1 MWYAFYVAW
10 ARTDGN
16 DRLSWAAR
24 PLCPLDLV
32 VRSPRNAE
40 SFKDWGFGFMSSVID
55 RSSSRIKPEKI
66 EQAVIRFAGDSGDGM
81 QITGSQ
87 FTNTVALYG
96 NDIATFP
103 DFPAEIR
110 APAGTLP
117 GVSGYQL
124 HFASSDVYT
133 PGDAVDV
140 LIAMNPAA
148 LKVNIADLKP
158 NGILIVNSD
167 SFGENDLRKAQ
178 LTANPLEDH
187 SLDKYRLFSVELERL
202 TRVSLEHLGLDAK
215 SMDRCK
221 NFFAL
226 GMCYWLYN
234 RSTESTVR
242 WIEDKF
248 KNKPLLVEANKLAMK
263 AGYSY
268 CEATEAFQ
276 ISYEIPPAQLAPG
289 SYRNMSG
296 NQALA
301 LGFVTASQKSGLRLF
316 QGSYPITPASDIL
329 HELAQYKDFG
339 VMTFQAEDE
348 IAAVTSTIGAA
359 YAGALGLTTTSG
371 PGMAL
376 KTEAIGLAIA
386 VEIPLVICDIQRG
399 GPSTGLP
406 TKTEQADLLQ
416 ALFGRNSEAP
426 VPVIAPATPSDC
438 FWAAIEASRIAVKYM
453 VPVILLSDGYLA
465 NGAEPWRIPDLAEIP
480 EIPVQFATEPNSPG
494 GYLPYKRNPDT
505 LARPWAVPGTPGLEH
520 RIGGLEKQDVTGN
533 INYEP
538 LNHENM
544 VRIRAAKVAAIAQ
557 DIPEAVPSGDP
568 KGDLL
573 IIAWGSTHGAIT
585 AAVNAQRAEGR
596 KIGHVHLRHLN
607 PLPSNLGDVIKRY
620 KHVLVPELNMGQL
633 LWILRAKFLVDAVG
647 LNKIQGRP
655 FKQAELEQKI
665 EEMLGVD

>member
-1 MWYAFYVAW
+1 MATITETPLP
-10 ARTDGN
+10 RTK
-16 DRLSWAAR
+16 R
-24 PLCPLDLV
+24 
-32 VRSPRNAE
+32 E
-40 SFKDWGFGFMSSVID
+40 VID
-55 RSSSRIKPEKI
+55 R
-66 EQAVIRFAGDSGDGM
+66 AVIRFAGDSGDGM

-103 DFPAEIR
+103 DYPAEIR

-117 GVSGYQL
+117 GVSGFQL
-124 HFASSDVYT
+124 HFSSDDVST

-148 LKVNIADLKP
+148 LKMNIVDLKA

-167 SFGENDLRKAQ
+167 SFKEVDLRKAQ
-178 LTANPLEDH
+178 MTSNPLEDN

-202 TRVSLEHLGLDAK
+202 TRTSLEHLGMDAK

-234 RSTESTVR
+234 RSMDSTTR

-248 KNKPLLVEANKLAMK
+248 RGKPLLVEANKLAMK

-276 ISYEIPPAQLAPG
+276 ISYEIPPAHLAPG
-289 SYRNMSG
+289 MYRNLSG

-301 LGFVTASQKSGLRLF
+301 LGFVTASQKSGLPLF
-316 QGSYPITPASDIL
+316 QGSYPITPASDVL
-329 HELAQYKDFG
+329 HELSRYKDFG
-339 VMTFQAEDE
+339 VITFQAEDE
-348 IAAVTSTIGAA
+348 IAAITSAIGAA
-359 YAGALGLTTTSG
+359 YAGALAITTTSG

-376 KTEAIGLAIA
+376 KTEAMGLAIA
-386 VEIPLVICDIQRG
+386 VEIPLVICDVQRG

-426 VPVIAPATPSDC
+426 IPVIAAATPSDC
-438 FWAAIEASRIAVKYM
+438 FWAALEASRIAVKYM
-453 VPVILLSDGYLA
+453 VPVIVLADGYLA
-465 NGAEPWRIPDLAEIP
+465 NGSEPWKVPNVDEIP
-480 EIPVQFATEPNSPG
+480 AIPVKFATNPQG
-494 GYLPYKRNPDT
+494 FLPYKRDPKT

-520 RIGGLEKQDVTGN
+520 RVGGLEKQDVTGN

-538 LNHENM
+538 LNHEKM
-544 VRIRAAKVAAIAQ
+544 VRIRAAKVEAITQ
-557 DIPEAVPSGDP
+557 DIPDAVPVGDQH
-568 KGDLL
+568 GDLL
-573 IIAWGSTHGAIT
+573 IVAWGSTHGAIT
-585 AAVNAQRAEGR
+585 AALRAQRAKGR
-596 KIGHVHLRHLN
+596 KIGHLHLRHLN
-607 PLPSNLGDVIKRY
+607 PLPANLGEVLKRY
-620 KHVLVPELNMGQL
+620 KNVLVPELNMGQL
-633 LWILRAKFLVDAVG
+633 LWLLRAKYLIDAIG

-665 EEMLGVD
+665 EEVLGVN

>member
-1 MWYAFYVAW
+1 MS
-10 ARTDGN
+10 T
-16 DRLSWAAR
+16 L
-24 PLCPLDLV
+24 
-32 VRSPRNAE
+32 AE
-40 SFKDWGFGFMSSVID
+40 VPPVKSKKEV
-55 RSSSRIKPEKI
+55 I

-81 QITGSQ
+81 QITGNQ
-87 FTNTVALYG
+87 FTNTAALYG

-103 DFPAEIR
+103 DYPAEIR
-110 APAGTLP
+110 APAGTIP
-117 GVSGYQL
+117 GVSGFQL
-124 HFASSDVYT
+124 HFSSNEVYT
-133 PGDAVDV
+133 PGDAIDV

-148 LKVNIADLKP
+148 LKVNIADLKA

-167 SFGENDLRKAQ
+167 SFKEGDLRKAQ
-178 LTANPLEDH
+178 MTANPLEDH

-202 TRVSLEHLGLDAK
+202 TRRSLEHLGLDAK

-234 RSTESTVR
+234 RSSEPTVR

-248 KNKPLLVEANKLAMK
+248 KNKPLLVEANKLALK
-263 AGYSY
+263 GGYSY

-276 ISYEIPPAQLAPG
+276 VSYEIPPAQLTPG
-289 SYRNMSG
+289 LYRSMSG

-301 LGFVTASQKSGLRLF
+301 LGFVTAAQKCGLPLF
-316 QGSYPITPASDIL
+316 LGSYPITPASDIL
-329 HELAQYKDFG
+329 HELSQYKDFG

-348 IAAVTSTIGAA
+348 IAAVTSAIGAA
-359 YAGALGLTTTSG
+359 YAGALAITTTSG

-376 KTEAIGLAIA
+376 KTEAMGLAVA
-386 VEIPLVICDIQRG
+386 VEMPLVVCDIQRG

-426 VPVIAPATPSDC
+426 IPVLAASTPADC
-438 FWAAIEASRIAVKYM
+438 FWVAIEACRIATKYM
-453 VPVILLSDGYLA
+453 VPVIVLSDGYLA
-465 NGAEPWRIPDLAEIP
+465 NGAEPWRIPELSDIP
-480 EIPVQFATEPNSPG
+480 AFPVTFASDPSTF
-494 GYLPYKRNPDT
+494 LPYKRNPET

-520 RIGGLEKQDVTGN
+520 RIGGLEKQDPTGN

-544 VRIRAAKVAAIAQ
+544 VRIRAAKVAGIAH
-557 DIPEAVPSGDP
+557 DIPNVLPVGDRE
-568 KGDLL
+568 GDLL
-573 IIAWGSTHGAIT
+573 IVAWGSTAGSIT
-585 AAVNAQRAEGR
+585 AALKAQRAKGR
-596 KIGHVHLRHLN
+596 KIGHLHLRHLN
-607 PLPSNLGDVIKRY
+607 PLPLNLGDVIKRY
-620 KHVLVPELNMGQL
+620 KRVLVPELNMGQL
-633 LWILRAKFLVDAVG
+633 LWVLRAKYLVDAVG

-665 EEMLGVD
+665 EEMLGL

>member
-1 MWYAFYVAW
+1 MATT
-10 ARTDGN
+10 TDI
-16 DRLSWAAR
+16 
-24 PLCPLDLV
+24 PLPKHK
-32 VRSPRNAE
+32 RE
-40 SFKDWGFGFMSSVID
+40 VID
-55 RSSSRIKPEKI
+55 R
-66 EQAVIRFAGDSGDGM
+66 AVIRFAGDSGDGM
-81 QITGSQ
+81 QVTGSQ

-124 HFASSDVYT
+124 HFSSNEIYT

-140 LIAMNPAA
+140 LIVMNPAA
-148 LKVNIADLKP
+148 LKMNIADLKA

-167 SFGENDLRKAQ
+167 AFAESDLRKAQ
-178 LTANPLEDH
+178 MNSNPLEDH

-202 TRVSLEHLGLDAK
+202 TKVALEHLGLDAK
-215 SMDRCK
+215 SVSRCK

-234 RSTESTVR
+234 RSMEGTVR
-242 WIEDKF
+242 YIEDKF
-248 KNKPLLVEANKLAMK
+248 SKKPLLVEANKLAMK

-276 ISYEIPPAQLAPG
+276 ISYEIPPAQLEPG
-289 SYRNMSG
+289 LYRNMSG

-301 LGFVTASQKSGLRLF
+301 LGFITASQKSGLKLF

-329 HELAQYKDFG
+329 HELSQYKDFG
-339 VMTFQAEDE
+339 VITFQAEDE
-348 IAAVTSTIGAA
+348 IAAITSAIGAA
-359 YAGALGLTTTSG
+359 YAGALAITTTSG

-376 KTEAIGLAIA
+376 KTEALGLAVA
-386 VEIPLVICDIQRG
+386 VELPLVVCDIQRG

-426 VPVIAPATPSDC
+426 IPIVAPATPSDC
-438 FWAAIEASRIAVKYM
+438 FWAAVEASRIAVKYM
-453 VPVILLSDGYLA
+453 VPVIILSDGYLA
-465 NGAEPWRIPDLAEIP
+465 NGAEPWKIPDLDSIP
-480 EIPVQFATEPNSPG
+480 DFKVKFASDPVDFK
-494 GYLPYKRNPDT
+494 PYRRNPDT

-520 RIGGLEKQDVTGN
+520 RVGGLEKQDVTGN

-544 VRIRAAKVAAIAQ
+544 VRIRAAKVEAVAQ
-557 DIPEAVPSGDP
+557 DIPDIIPAGDP
-568 KGDLL
+568 DGDLL
-573 IIAWGSTHGAIT
+573 IVAWGSTHGAIT
-585 AAVNAQRAEGR
+585 AAVKSQRELGHR
-596 KIGHVHLRHLN
+596 IGHVHLRYLN
-607 PLPSNLGDVIKRY
+607 PMPRNLGEVLNRY
-620 KHVLVPELNMGQL
+620 KQVLVPELNMGQL
-633 LWILRAKFLVDAVG
+633 LWLLRAKFLVNAIG

-655 FKQAELEQKI
+655 FKQSELEQKI
-665 EEMLGVD
+665 AELLR

>member
-1 MWYAFYVAW
+1 MS
-10 ARTDGN
+10 T
-16 DRLSWAAR
+16 L
-24 PLCPLDLV
+24 
-32 VRSPRNAE
+32 AE
-40 SFKDWGFGFMSSVID
+40 VPPVKIKEVID
-55 RSSSRIKPEKI
+55 
-66 EQAVIRFAGDSGDGM
+66 QAVIRFAGDSGDGM
-81 QITGSQ
+81 QITGNQ
-87 FTNTVALYG
+87 FTNTAALYG

-103 DFPAEIR
+103 DYPAEIR
-110 APAGTLP
+110 APAGTIP
-117 GVSGYQL
+117 GVSGFQL
-124 HFASSDVYT
+124 HFSSNEVYT
-133 PGDAVDV
+133 PGDAIDV

-148 LKVNIADLKP
+148 LKVNVADLKA

-167 SFGENDLRKAQ
+167 SFKEGDLRKAQ
-178 LTANPLEDH
+178 MTSNPLEDH
-187 SLDKYRLFSVELERL
+187 SLDKFRLFSVELERL
-202 TRVSLEHLGLDAK
+202 TRRSLEHLGLDAK

-234 RSTESTVR
+234 RSSEPTVR

-248 KNKPLLVEANKLAMK
+248 KNKPLLVEANKLALK
-263 AGYSY
+263 GGYSY

-276 ISYEIPPAQLAPG
+276 VSYEIPPAQLTPG
-289 SYRNMSG
+289 LYRSMSG

-301 LGFVTASQKSGLRLF
+301 LGFVTAAQKSGLTLF

-329 HELAQYKDFG
+329 HELSQYKDFG

-348 IAAVTSTIGAA
+348 IAAITSSIGAA
-359 YAGALGLTTTSG
+359 YGGALAITTTSG

-376 KTEAIGLAIA
+376 KTEALGLAVA

-426 VPVIAPATPSDC
+426 IPVLAASTPADC
-438 FWAAIEASRIAVKYM
+438 FWVAIEACRIAVKYM
-453 VPVILLSDGYLA
+453 VPVIILSDGYLA
-465 NGAEPWRIPDLAEIP
+465 NGAEPWRIPELSDIP
-480 EIPVQFATEPNSPG
+480 EIPVKFATDPG
-494 GYLPYKRNPDT
+494 TFLPYKRDPQT

-520 RIGGLEKQDVTGN
+520 RIGGLEKQDPTGN

-544 VRIRAAKVAAIAQ
+544 VRIRAAKVAGIVQ
-557 DIPEAVPSGDP
+557 DIPNVLPAGDP
-568 KGDLL
+568 EGDLL
-573 IIAWGSTHGAIT
+573 IVAWGSTCGSIT
-585 AAVNAQRAEGR
+585 AALKAQRAKGR
-596 KIGHVHLRHLN
+596 KIGHLHLRHLN
-607 PLPSNLGDVIKRY
+607 PLPANLGDVIKRY
-620 KHVLVPELNMGQL
+620 KRVLVPELNMGQL
-633 LWILRAKFLVDAVG
+633 LWVLRAKYLVDAVG

-665 EEMLGVD
+665 EEMLGL

>member
-1 MWYAFYVAW
+1 MSTV
-10 ARTDGN
+10 TDV
-16 DRLSWAAR
+16 
-24 PLCPLDLV
+24 PLPKTK
-32 VRSPRNAE
+32 PE
-40 SFKDWGFGFMSSVID
+40 VID
-55 RSSSRIKPEKI
+55 R
-66 EQAVIRFAGDSGDGM
+66 AVIRFAGDSGDGM

-103 DFPAEIR
+103 DYPAEIR

-117 GVSGYQL
+117 GVSGFQL
-124 HFASSDVYT
+124 HFSSDDINT
-133 PGDAVDV
+133 PGDAIDV

-148 LKVNIADLKP
+148 LRVNLADLKA

-167 SFGENDLRKAQ
+167 SFTENDLRKAQ
-178 LTANPLEDH
+178 MTVNPLEDH
-187 SLDKYRLFSVELERL
+187 SLDKFRLFPVELERL
-202 TRVSLEHLGLDAK
+202 TRRALEHLGLDAK

-234 RSTESTVR
+234 RSMESTTR
-242 WIEDKF
+242 WISDKF
-248 KNKPLLVEANKLAMK
+248 VKKPLLVEANTLAMK

-276 ISYEIPPAQLAPG
+276 ISYEIPPAHLSPG
-289 SYRNMSG
+289 LYRSMSG

-301 LGFVTASQKSGLRLF
+301 LGFVTASQKSGLTLF

-329 HELAQYKDFG
+329 HELSQYKDFG

-348 IAAVTSTIGAA
+348 IAAITSSIGAA
-359 YAGALGLTTTSG
+359 YAGALALTTTSG
-371 PGMAL
+371 PGMSL
-376 KTEAIGLAIA
+376 KTEALGLAVAI
-386 VEIPLVICDIQRG
+386 EIPLVIVNVQRG

-416 ALFGRNSEAP
+416 AMFGRNSEAP
-426 VPVIAPATPSDC
+426 IPIIAPATPGDC
-438 FWAAIEASRIAVKYM
+438 FWMALEACRIAIKYM

-465 NGAEPWRIPDLAEIP
+465 NGAEPWRVPDADEIPD
-480 EIPVQFATEPNSPG
+480 IPVQFAKDPTDFK
-494 GYLPYKRNPDT
+494 PYRRNPDT
-505 LARPWAVPGTPGLEH
+505 LARPWAIPGTPGLEH
-520 RIGGLEKQDVTGN
+520 RIGGLEKQDVSGN

-544 VRIRAAKVAAIAQ
+544 VRIRAAKVAGIVQ
-557 DIPEAVPSGDP
+557 DIPDAIAAGDQE
-568 KGDLL
+568 GDLL
-573 IIAWGSTHGAIT
+573 IVAWGSTHGSIT
-585 AAVNAQRAEGR
+585 AAVKSQRAQGR
-596 KIGHVHLRHLN
+596 RIGHLHLRYLN
-607 PLPSNLGDVIKRY
+607 PLPANLAQIFKRY
-620 KHVLVPELNMGQL
+620 KKILVPELNMGQL
-633 LWILRAKFLVDAVG
+633 LWLLRAKYLVDAVG

-665 EEMLGVD
+665 EEILGV